1 VSATKLDIAAQA
13 LDAAQHEVKRLYKQQ
28 RLAEL
33 EGRFLKKWDGQGLH
47 PASVA
52 VGRVLALRE
61 LYPELADTHWDP
73 LTVKF
78 RAEMDAQAEFADKL
92 ALVGPDEAFV
102 REMR

>member
-61 LYPELADTHWDP
+61 LYPELADTQGDQGGVGHEAASDG
-73 LTVKF
+73 VVE
-78 RAEMDAQAEFADKL
+78 RVG
-92 ALVGPDEAFV
+92 ALP
-102 REMR
+102 